1 MGSASSTNRR
11 HTHGANSSTTN
22 SYPAT
27 RNRRSSTGQR
37 RTSQGLPLHQMTG
50 SVVSASS
57 GGSNVPHGRIV
68 PNSGSSTPA
77 ATTTI
82 SRPGAYS
89 ISRLA
94 SVSSFVNTTK
104 ICKSYTE
111 SFSRLSLLDYR
122 IETVLVQHRYLEYRS
137 LMKSDLDKSFK

>member
-37 RTSQGLPLHQMTG
+37 RTSQGVPLHQMTG

-77 ATTTI
+77 ATTI

-94 SVSSFVNTTK
+94 SVSSFVTNLK

-111 SFSRLSLLDYR
+111 SFFVS
-122 IETVLVQHRYLEYRS
+122 HYLIS
-137 LMKSDLDKSFK
+137 S